1 MNALPG
7 VVPATRGDS
16 RVFEAISPARAP
28 APLTAYSLLA
38 GVVSI

>member
-1 MNALPG
+1 MNALPS
-7 VVPATRGDS
+7 VAPATRADS
-16 RVFEAISPARAP
+16 HVFEAISSLRAP